1 MPGLAL
7 LLVLADAILPC
18 PSPSTDALWAKPSDT
33 AIVGYLQTTRA
44 CVVDGRLKPLPFS
57 EWLTAT
63 LGVGS
68 DVHWRVEGGC
78 LLKPDGSSPAEFPL
92 CVQLLWSRPGK
103 GGGQIM
109 VRVGVMRPDG
119 QARLERPTVE
129 WLIAFGGSRCGS
141 RHFLESGEPADL
153 PAILARQND

>member
-7 LLVLADAILPC
+7 LLVLADAVLPC
-18 PSPSTDALWAKPSDT
+18 PSPSMDALWAMRSDT

-68 DVHWRVEGGC
+68 DVHWRAEGGC
-78 LLKPDGSSPAEFPL
+78 LLKRDGSSPAEFSL
-92 CVQLLWSRPGK
+92 YVQVLWSRRGK
-103 GGGQIM
+103 
-109 VRVGVMRPDG
+109 
-119 QARLERPTVE
+119 ER
-129 WLIAFGGSRCGS
+129 C
-141 RHFLESGEPADL
+141 
-153 PAILARQND
+153 Q